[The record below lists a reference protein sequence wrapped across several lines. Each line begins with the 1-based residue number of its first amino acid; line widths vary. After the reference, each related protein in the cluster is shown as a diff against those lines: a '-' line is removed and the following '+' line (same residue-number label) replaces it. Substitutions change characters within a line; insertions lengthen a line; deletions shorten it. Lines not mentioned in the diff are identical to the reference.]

1 MRYIVTFFWVFILA
15 QMSEYVAASV
25 IATTYDFTMGTIMAV
40 AISIA
45 IFIIPVLM
53 PKESETYDIK

>member
-1 MRYIVTFFWVFILA
+1 MRYIITFIWVFILA

-25 IATTYDFTMGTIMAV
+25 MAATYDFTMGTIMAV

-45 IFIIPVLM
+45 IFLIPVLM